1 MARITIGRKLHKDT
15 DSVTVAQ
22 GPPNGAPWPVRDE
35 AKLVPEIFDYI
46 EILSKN
52 ANGDPTSVVYRT
64 GGSGGI
70 PVATLTITYD
80 GDGDVQ
86 SVARS

>member
-35 AKLVPEIFDYI
+35 AKLVPEVYNYI
-46 EILSKN
+46 EITSKN
-52 ANGDPTSVVYRT
+52 ANGDPLTVEYKT
-64 GGSGGI
+64 GGAGGVL
-70 PVATLTITYD
+70 VATLTITYD
-80 GDGDVQ
+80 VDGDVQ
-86 SVARS
+86 SVLRS